1 MPFEAKITASYFNVV
16 IFLIMLD
23 WITNTITA
31 FNYWGIALLMFL
43 ENIIP
48 PIPSELIMPLAGF
61 TVTQGKLSF
70 WGVLVAGTVGSL
82 LGALPWYYGS
92 RRLGEHQLKRGIEK
106 YGKWLRLTTEDI
118 NKSQVWFRKYGGPVV
133 LFGRLIP
140 GIRTFISVPAGLQRM
155 PWFEFLGYSLI
166 GSLCWN
172 LLLTYAGFVLGQNY
186 GLVEKFLGPVAAV
199 VLVGLALFFIV
210 WVVYR
215 KRQEQ

>member
-1 MPFEAKITASYFNVV
+1 
-16 IFLIMLD
+16 MLD

-61 TVTQGKLSF
+61 TVTQGKLVF
-70 WGVLVAGTVGSL
+70 WGVVVAGTVGSL
-82 LGALPWYYGS
+82 LGALPWYYVS
-92 RRLGEHQLKRGIEK
+92 RRLGENRLKQWIDQ
-106 YGKWLRLTTEDI
+106 YGKWLKLNSEDI
-118 NKSQVWFRKYGGPVV
+118 NKSQDWFMKYGAAVV

-140 GIRTFISVPAGLQRM
+140 GIRTFISVPAGLQKM
-155 PWFEFLGYSLI
+155 PFIEFIGYSLI

-210 WVVYR
+210 WVVQR
-215 KRQEQ
+215 KRQ

>member
-1 MPFEAKITASYFNVV
+1 
-16 IFLIMLD
+16 MLD

-31 FNYWGIALLMFL
+31 LNYWGIALLMFL

-61 TVTQGKLSF
+61 TVFQGKLTF
-70 WGVLVAGTVGSL
+70 WGVVVAGTVGSL
-82 LGALPWYYGS
+82 LGALPWYYVS
-92 RRLGEHQLKRGIEK
+92 RRLGETKLKAWIDR
-106 YGKWLRLTTEDI
+106 YGHWLKLTNEDI
-118 NKSQVWFRKYGGPVV
+118 NKSQIWFRKYGSIIV

-140 GIRTFISVPAGLQRM
+140 GIRTFISIPAGLQKM

-199 VLVGLALFFIV
+199 VLVGVALFLIV
-210 WVVYR
+210 WVVQR
-215 KRQEQ
+215 KKQA

>member
-1 MPFEAKITASYFNVV
+1 
-16 IFLIMLD
+16 MLD

-31 FNYWGIALLMFL
+31 LNYWGIALLMFL

-61 TVTQGKLSF
+61 TVTQGKLIFF
-70 WGVLVAGTVGSL
+70 WVVVAGTLGSL
-82 LGALPWYYGS
+82 LGALPWYSVS
-92 RRLGEHQLKRGIEK
+92 RRLGETQLKTWIDQ
-106 YGKWLRLTTEDI
+106 YGKWLNLTNEDI
-118 NKSQVWFRKYGGPVV
+118 NKSQDWFRKYGSAVV

-140 GIRTFISVPAGLQRM
+140 GIRTFISVPAGLQKM
-155 PWFEFLGYSLI
+155 PWLEFLGYSLI

-186 GLVEKFLGPVAAV
+186 GLVEKYLGPVAAV

-215 KRQEQ
+215 KKQ

>member
-1 MPFEAKITASYFNVV
+1 
-16 IFLIMLD
+16 MLD

-61 TVTQGKLSF
+61 TVTQGKLVF
-70 WGVLVAGTVGSL
+70 WGVVVAGTVGSL
-82 LGALPWYYGS
+82 AGALPWYYVS
-92 RRLGEHQLKRGIEK
+92 RRLGENRLKQWIDK
-106 YGKWLRLTTEDI
+106 YGKWLKLNSEDI
-118 NKSQVWFRKYGGPVV
+118 NKSQDWFGKYGAAVV

-140 GIRTFISVPAGLQRM
+140 GIRTFISVPAGLQKM
-155 PWFEFLGYSLI
+155 PWLEFLGYSLI

-186 GLVEKFLGPVAAV
+186 GLVEKYLGPVAVV
-199 VLVGLALFFIV
+199 VLVGLALFLIV
-210 WVVYR
+210 WVVRR
-215 KRQEQ
+215 KKQEQ

>member
-1 MPFEAKITASYFNVV
+1 
-16 IFLIMLD
+16 MLD

-61 TVTQGKLSF
+61 TVTQGKLVF
-70 WGVLVAGTVGSL
+70 WGVVVAGTVGSL
-82 LGALPWYYGS
+82 LGALPWYYVS
-92 RRLGEHQLKRGIEK
+92 RKLGENRLKQWIDQ
-106 YGKWLRLTTEDI
+106 YGKWLKLNSEDI
-118 NKSQVWFRKYGGPVV
+118 NKSQEWFRKYGSLVV

-140 GIRTFISVPAGLQRM
+140 GIRTFISVPAGLQKM
-155 PWFEFLGYSLI
+155 PFIEFLGYSLI

-199 VLVGLALFFIV
+199 VLVGLALFFII
-210 WVVYR
+210 WVVQR
-215 KRQEQ
+215 KRQ